1 MCYLY
6 LKYFYDIY
14 RLINKIGE
22 IIRLLFRS
30 SLQLLYASLIFYTVL
45 VKLSTGVIC
54 YFAIGFIYCQLRAGY
69 CMFSHVILAMF

>member
-1 MCYLY
+1 VLFIFKVF
-6 LKYFYDIY
+6 LYDIY

-30 SLQLLYASLIFYTVL
+30 SLQLLYASLIFYTFL

-54 YFAIGFIYCQLRAGY
+54 SCAIDLIYCQLRAGY
-69 CMFSHVILAMF
+69 YMFRHVILAMY

>member
-30 SLQLLYASLIFYTVL
+30 SLQLLYASLIFYTFL
-45 VKLSTGVIC
+45 VKLCTGVIC
-54 YFAIGFIYCQLRAGY
+54 SCAIVFIYCQLRAGY
-69 CMFSHVILAMF
+69 YMFRHVILAMY